1 MDDAS
6 AAQVLHPP
14 RDVQHELQQG
24 LQRQVLMRDTN
35 IGGQGQDRDTNR
47 GGYHLLDF

>member
-1 MDDAS
+1 MDSHAVSGSEVSVDDVP

-24 LQRQVLMRDTN
+24 LQGQVLRVGHGQEDT
-35 IGGQGQDRDTNR
+35 
-47 GGYHLLDF
+47 L